1 MAKRKQ
7 IILDFSA
14 NTFKNDPAIIDR
26 AVREISEVDTKK
38 HEIIFKTQL
47 FVKAGDNIPCEHK
60 MYDYLHTVCA
70 KKGYKCTA
78 SVFDNESLEFLY
90 DYHKKRKAEGKQGI
104 PFIKIANNP
113 DLARLSKY
121 IPRGMKVYASI
132 SKYLPEEMD
141 NSYLRGDRFLRCVS
155 EYPAKN
161 EDYEKIINA
170 LIAFRDMNH
179 LKGDPLV
186 DVNISDHTVG
196 LNLYKKYE
204 KDIRIWEKHLIL
216 DDSTGLD
223 AGPFAITPKELA
235 EIL

>member
-14 NTFKNDPAIIDR
+14 NTFRNDPAVIDR
-26 AVREISEVDTKK
+26 AVKEVSYVDTGK

-47 FVKAGDNIPCEHK
+47 FKSAGQNVVCDPR

-70 KKGYKCTA
+70 KRGYGCTA

-90 DYHKKRKAEGKQGI
+90 DYHKKRLAEGKTGI

-113 DLARLSKY
+113 DLYHLINE
-121 IPRGMKVYASI
+121 IPRGMPIYASMGYDNFPDTPINLNDKFLRCI
-132 SKYLPEEMD
+132 SKYPAKISDYFELMQKVFNDIHLHPKTG
-141 NSYLRGDRFLRCVS
+141 YS
-155 EYPAKN
+155 EY
-161 EDYEKIINA
+161 
-170 LIAFRDMNH
+170 
-179 LKGDPLV
+179 V
-186 DVNISDHTVG
+186 SISDHTVG
-196 LNLYKKYE
+196 LELFETYE
-204 KDIRIWEKHLIL
+204 NDLEIWEKHLIL